1 MRRLLC
7 SIAFSIS
14 FAWSAAWLHAQSSD
28 VAVLK
33 SGTSCY
39 GRFESGV
46 RCVPN
51 GLAGWFGR
59 DFAPI
64 LRLIDGKGPIDFG
77 LKGWS
82 GGFKDGFKVRLPA
95 GKHTVTMAF
104 HASAINMTSRSISTS
119 GVTSKDI
126 SVFFTALGGHCY
138 KLDVLTD
145 NDPYWNLGSGGKWQ
159 PMIVDTTDKHKP
171 VIVPVE

>member
-1 MRRLLC
+1 
-7 SIAFSIS
+7 
-14 FAWSAAWLHAQSSD
+14 
-28 VAVLK
+28 
-33 SGTSCY
+33 
-39 GRFESGV
+39 
-46 RCVPN
+46 
-51 GLAGWFGR
+51 
-59 DFAPI
+59 
-64 LRLIDGKGPIDFG
+64 
-77 LKGWS
+77 
-82 GGFKDGFKVRLPA
+82 
-95 GKHTVTMAF
+95 MAF